1 MVVVLNLL
9 VIMAVLA
16 EVDLRLTVVQGRVDK
31 VSPGVMVFITEL
43 AAAAVVLVE
52 MGVILHL
59 LQALV
64 LVLSAKSLLLLAQR
78 FIMQQVVVAVFVREM
93 LWH

>member
-1 MVVVLNLL
+1 MQDLTDMDQAKAYLQQQL
-9 VIMAVLA
+9 PRIRAVA
-16 EVDLRLTVVQGRVDK
+16 E
-31 VSPGVMVFITEL
+31 
-43 AAAAVVLVE
+43 AVLVE